1 MTYSRI
7 TFLRQNFRR
16 EGAKRGEIFSRESQ
30 GTRGK
35 NSSPRTKV
43 QRIGFNFYHE
53 LTNLFWLCRL
63 LGWVKPL

>member
-35 NSSPRTKV
+35 KFQPKNQSAAHW
-43 QRIGFNFYHE
+43 F
-53 LTNLFWLCRL
+53 
-63 LGWVKPL
+63 

>member
-30 GTRGK
+30 GTRGQK
-35 NSSPRTKV
+35 ISA
-43 QRIGFNFYHE
+43 Q
-53 LTNLFWLCRL
+53 
-63 LGWVKPL
+63 KPKCSALILIFTMN

>member
-16 EGAKRGEIFSRESQ
+16 EGAKRGEIFPVKV
-30 GTRGK
+30 RGRGAK
-35 NSSPRTKV
+35 NSSPKTKV
-43 QRIGFNFYHE
+43 QRIGFNFYYE

>member
-16 EGAKRGEIFSRESQ
+16 EGAKRGEIFPVKV
-30 GTRGK
+30 RGRGAK
-35 NSSPRTKV
+35 NSSPKTKV

-53 LTNLFWLCRL
+53 LTNLL
-63 LGWVKPL
+63 

>member
-35 NSSPRTKV
+35 KFPAQEPKCSALVLIFIMN
-43 QRIGFNFYHE
+43 
-53 LTNLFWLCRL
+53 
-63 LGWVKPL
+63 